1 LHFSRDLAPST
12 PRITKLLY
20 GGAIIVL
27 PALLHFSEMLE
38 LFALIIPAEHA
49 QTIMVALRTLAWPW
63 AAVLAIALCF
73 EVKKNGQTGFEI
85 FSVSLLALV
94 AQPLIAFTVYFCGM
108 HSLRHML
115 RTQQYVNLSVGRLL
129 WISLLPMV
137 GVSILV
143 GLGWLYLP
151 ASSYDSRVLQFVFVT
166 LAALTVPHMLLVDR
180 ARYSTS
186 A

>member
-1 LHFSRDLAPST
+1 
-12 PRITKLLY
+12 
-20 GGAIIVL
+20 
-27 PALLHFSEMLE
+27 
-38 LFALIIPAEHA
+38 
-49 QTIMVALRTLAWPW
+49 
-63 AAVLAIALCF
+63 
-73 EVKKNGQTGFEI
+73 
-85 FSVSLLALV
+85 
-94 AQPLIAFTVYFCGM
+94 
-108 HSLRHML
+108 ML

-129 WISLLPMV
+129 WTSLLPMV